1 VALRPFELRRKV
13 TRRHLDWATWPGGA
27 APVLAIQL
35 DFDGPLDPATREALQ
50 QEAQQAAH
58 APVEGTI
65 EPRFVE
71 VGSERVDLYLDPVH
85 PGAIRLDQL
94 IEALPDRAL
103 EPGLAATIVGTIA
116 QVLSHVHQQPG
127 PDGGQRVHH
136 EIHPRSVLLTPG
148 GALALIGSGLPRLAA
163 LLISE
168 PRFEADRFR
177 PLSPELAR
185 GEPVGPA
192 ADLYALG
199 VLYYQLLAGLP
210 YRHGASATAICTQ
223 AIEGAAPDLPGALVG
238 ARPSLLALLSRCLS
252 PEPEDRPQSGLEL
265 AALVSNEL
273 HGAGLVPATPEALS
287 KLLERLPAVGSVVG
301 PMALLAPAADLNPGS
316 GRPRARPI
324 ADDLAIARPPEAPPP
339 AQTPAAPPADAWSA
353 VLGEAPTPSPGPE
366 APAPAPKLQLP
377 GITKKSPTGP
387 GPSLK
392 LPAKGPAPTPPPAL
406 ADMAE
411 VVEAAVSAPS
421 PKATPKVSRAGYWV
435 ALALLIMVGGVW
447 AYGTR
452 PRSPAPSE
460 DPEGLV
466 TEDEALEEEEEVVVD
481 AGAGSEMADA
491 GRRRRSSNIADNN
504 RGPEIVD
511 ERPLGLLTVNSK
523 PSGATV
529 ELDGGYVGTTPL
541 VLRHAFSQR
550 PYQVTVMAEGHRRW
564 QKSLEPDAKTQTIT
578 VMATLERE

>member
-1 VALRPFELRRKV
+1 MALRPFELRRKV
-13 TRRHLDWATWPGGA
+13 TRRHLEWATWPGGA
-27 APVLAIQL
+27 SPVLAIQL
-35 DFDGPLDPATREALQ
+35 DLDGPLDAATREALQ
-50 QEAQQAAH
+50 VEAQQAAH
-58 APVEGTI
+58 TPVAGTI

-71 VGSERVDLYLDPVH
+71 VGTERVVLYLDPVH
-85 PGAIRLDQL
+85 PGAVRLDQL

-148 GALALIGSGLPRLAA
+148 GGLALLGSGLPRLSA

-238 ARPSLLALLSRCLS
+238 ARPTLLALLSRCLS
-252 PEPEDRPQSGLEL
+252 PEPEDRPQTGMEL
-265 AALVSNEL
+265 ATLVSNEL
-273 HGAGLVPATPEALS
+273 YGAGLIPATPEALS
-287 KLLERLPAVGSVVG
+287 KLLQRLPSAGSVVG
-301 PMALLAPAADLNPGS
+301 PMALLAAAADLNPGS

-324 ADDLAIARPPEAPPP
+324 ADDLAVARPPDVHAP
-339 AQTPAAPPADAWSA
+339 TAPVDAWSA
-353 VLGEAPTPSPGPE
+353 VLGEAPAPGAS
-366 APAPAPKLQLP
+366 APAPLSLPEVSASPPKLQLP
-377 GITKKSPTGP
+377 GIGKQAAPPKVPI
-387 GPSLK
+387 K
-392 LPAKGPAPTPPPAL
+392 APAPAPPPPL
-406 ADMAE
+406 ADMAQ
-411 VVEAAVSAPS
+411 VVEAAVSNPP
-421 PKATPKVSRAGYWV
+421 PKAAPKASRLGYWV
-435 ALALLIMVGGVW
+435 ALVMLVLAGAVW
-447 AYGTR
+447 VYGAHQ
-452 PRSPAPSE
+452 RSSASAVAPDGSVVE
-460 DPEGLV
+460 EEG
-466 TEDEALEEEEEVVVD
+466 LEEEEEEPHRD
-481 AGAGSEMADA
+481 AGAVAEVPDS
-491 GRRRRSSNIADNN
+491 GRRRR
-504 RGPEIVD
+504 GPNTALATEGDEGVD
-511 ERPLGLLTVNSK
+511 ERPLGLLTVNSR

-550 PYQVTVMAEGHRRW
+550 PYTVTVMAEGHRRW
-564 QKSLEPDAKTQTIT
+564 QRSLEPDAKTQTIT

>member
-1 VALRPFELRRKV
+1 MALRPFELRRKV
-13 TRRHLDWATWPGGA
+13 SRRHLEWATWPGGA

-35 DFDGPLDPATREALQ
+35 DLDGPLDAATREALQ

-58 APVEGTI
+58 TPVAGTI

-71 VGSERVDLYLDPVH
+71 VGSERVVLYVDPVH
-85 PGAIRLDQL
+85 PGAVRLDQL

-103 EPGLAATIVGTIA
+103 EPGLAATIIGTIA

-148 GALALIGSGLPRLAA
+148 GALALVGSGLPRLSA

-238 ARPSLLALLSRCLS
+238 ARPSLLALLSRCLA
-252 PEPEDRPQSGLEL
+252 PEPEDRPQTGQEL
-265 AALVSNEL
+265 ATLVSNEL
-273 HGAGLVPATPEALS
+273 HGAGLAPATPEALS
-287 KLLERLPAVGSVVG
+287 KLLERLPSAGSVVG
-301 PMALLAPAADLNPGS
+301 PMALLAPAADLSPGS

-324 ADDLAIARPPEAPPP
+324 ADDLAIARPPEPRPAP
-339 AQTPAAPPADAWSA
+339 TDAWSA
-353 VLGEAPTPSPGPE
+353 VLGEGTTPLPLPAAPAPTPPPE
-366 APAPAPKLQLP
+366 APAPPSRLQLP
-377 GITKKSPTGP
+377 GIGKKAATAP
-387 GPSLK
+387 GPSSK
-392 LPAKGPAPTPPPAL
+392 VPTKGTAPAPPPAL

-411 VVEAAVSAPS
+411 VVEAAVSNAA
-421 PKATPKVSRAGYWV
+421 PKATPKVSRVGYWV
-435 ALALLIMVGGVW
+435 ALLMLVLVGAVW
-447 AYGTR
+447 AYAAREKGAA
-452 PRSPAPSE
+452 PAE
-460 DPEGLV
+460 DPEGLIV
-466 TEDEALEEEEEVVVD
+466 EDEALEEEEEATID
-481 AGAGSEMADA
+481 AGAQAVDA
-491 GRRRRSSNIADNN
+491 GRRRRNPTAAEVAE
-504 RGPEIVD
+504 GAAAVD

-550 PYQVTVMAEGHRRW
+550 PYMVTVMAEGHRRW
-564 QKSLEPDAKTQTIT
+564 QRSLEPDVKTQTIT